1 MDGYDV
7 REAALALEAF
17 VEDLSKWYIR
27 RSRRRLQKPDTK
39 QEHLE
44 ASATLEKVLISLSKL
59 SAPFIPFFS
68 EAIFGAVKKYSG
80 LKLESSVHLADWDKF
95 KPVTS
100 KDLEF
105 ITAMD
110 HARNVSSM
118 ALAERASSA
127 IKVRQPL
134 ADLYLGEKA
143 YGLLSKYKELVSIVQ
158 DEVNVKN
165 LSLKKELGDKVE
177 LNKNITAELR
187 EEGMVRELV
196 RGVSELRQKAD
207 LKPSNKII
215 LMIDSSPVVSEVLDR
230 WKKFVQKETGAV
242 KIIFKKETKFLS
254 ETEIKAEEG
263 AIWLAIRKE

>member
-1 MDGYDV
+1 M
-7 REAALALEAF
+7 LF
-17 VEDLSKWYIR
+17 
-27 RSRRRLQKPDTK
+27 RS
-39 QEHLE
+39 E
-44 ASATLEKVLISLSKL
+44 ASATLERVLVSLSKL

-95 KPVTS
+95 GPVS
-100 KDLEF
+100 PKELEF

-127 IKVRQPL
+127 LKVRQPL

-143 YGLLSKYKELVSIVQ
+143 YGLLSKYKELVSIIQ

-177 LNKNITAELR
+177 LNKGITPELR

-215 LMIDSSPVVSEVLDR
+215 LLINSSSAVSEVLGR
-230 WKKFVQKETGAV
+230 WQKFIQKETGAV
-242 KIIFKKETKFLS
+242 KIFFGKDDKFLA

-263 AIWLAIRKE
+263 NIWLAIRKS